1 MVISNNYEIFWRE
14 FIVWLRVQFAVNE
27 VLENGIIDGATLLI
41 EVFKFPIISVCLTV
55 EAVINLIIVNFV
67 VVYGSLQ
74 TCLSDLI
81 VHLKNFNFIDLYCLR
96 AIAWSE
102 LRNVLGNNTIIFLL

>member
-41 EVFKFPIISVCLTV
+41 EVSEFPIISVCLTV
-55 EAVINLIIVNFV
+55 EAVKHNMFIKNIIKT
-67 VVYGSLQ
+67 Q
-74 TCLSDLI
+74 
-81 VHLKNFNFIDLYCLR
+81 
-96 AIAWSE
+96 
-102 LRNVLGNNTIIFLL
+102 